1 MVSFVICITPTISTT
16 TTITEIATAT
26 TDLSIA
32 ENISAL
38 IFTMLPSY
46 QNKQEIPSADPTIDF
61 EITNDL
67 KNLIRILIDNGTNTA
82 IVIGLF
88 D

>member
-1 MVSFVICITPTISTT
+1 MNNNKEYFRTLKLRKQLLYFFYMVSFVICITPTISTT

-46 QNKQEIPSADPTIDF
+46 
-61 EITNDL
+61 
-67 KNLIRILIDNGTNTA
+67 
-82 IVIGLF
+82 
-88 D
+88 